1 MKDAEKNPQIS
12 PQQLKQMMASS
23 EMQRLIALLSQDGG
37 ATLRQAAQ
45 QFRAGDSSGA
55 QELLRPLME
64 QKEAAELL
72 TRLHKKNQGR

>member
-23 EMQRLIALLSQDGG
+23 EMRKLIALLSQDGG

-45 QFRAGDSSGA
+45 HFRSGDSQGA
-55 QELLRPLME
+55 QELLRPLIE

-72 TRLHKKNQGR
+72 NRIQQKN

>member
-23 EMQRLIALLSQDGG
+23 EMRQLLALLNRDGG

-45 QFRAGDSSGA
+45 QFRSGDSRGA

-72 TRLHKKNQGR
+72 TRLDQKNKER